1 MLDTG
6 PAGNQVKGVYFIRR
20 RENIALKNLK
30 TILFFSTEDGVF
42 GNINAIDAAM
52 TKLPDPIEKV
62 AVAAADI
69 EDLRPGIQGIEN
81 HFG

>member
-6 PAGNQVKGVYFIRR
+6 PAGNQVKGVYFKWG

-42 GNINAIDAAM
+42 GNINAIDPAAAE
-52 TKLPDPIEKV
+52 LLNLIEKV
-62 AVAAADI
+62 AIAATDV
-69 EDLRPGIQGIEN
+69 ED
-81 HFG
+81 H